1 MFPRSGITKSTCVR
15 VPLFQSTPLFRTS
28 PHGLV
33 TVKPRRVVVLHR
45 LLTRAFNFY
54 RQHSRPHVVQDNQK
68 QIEVGCIK
76 SNKPQRKHEFHR
88 GLKLYKA
95 LLRGIEINMSVIFVL
110 SRMQRYYKKYYKIL
124 HTGLFNIKLTIWNA
138 LKESKSL

>member
-1 MFPRSGITKSTCVR
+1 MFPRSGIAKSTCVR

-76 SNKPQRKHEFHR
+76 ATNPS
-88 GLKLYKA
+88 
-95 LLRGIEINMSVIFVL
+95 
-110 SRMQRYYKKYYKIL
+110 
-124 HTGLFNIKLTIWNA
+124 
-138 LKESKSL
+138 ESTNFTEV